1 MRWMITGSRGQLGR
15 CLVRLLEASPEH
27 RLAAAHDLPD
37 FDVTERASVGAA
49 LDAARPDVVAN
60 AAAFTF
66 VDDCETQPELAWRVN
81 AEAPGLLAEECA
93 ARGIRLV
100 HVSTDYVFDGQG
112 SRPYTEEDLPAP
124 RSEYGRSKLEGEQQV
139 RAALPA
145 ALIVRTSWLFGPGR
159 NFIATMLGFAQK
171 RRAEADASPLRV
183 VDDQFG
189 CPTYA
194 EDLAGW
200 ILQLVERN
208 ARGLYHLTNRGVAT
222 WWEVA
227 RETLDLGGF
236 GDIQIERVASSEFL
250 RPAPRPAYS
259 VLDGSKAE
267 AAGVCRREWREAL
280 AAYMASDDLPQKASE
295 EKK

>member
-27 RLAAAHDLPD
+27 RLVAAHDLPD

-49 LDAARPDVVAN
+49 LDAVCPDVVAN

-100 HVSTDYVFDGQG
+100 HVSTDYVFDGQET
-112 SRPYTEEDLPAP
+112 RPYTEEDLTAP
-124 RSEYGRSKLEGEQQV
+124 RSEYGRSKLEGERRV

-171 RRAEADASPLRV
+171 RRAEADALPLRV

-189 CPTYA
+189 SPTYA

-227 RETLDLGGF
+227 REALDLGGF

-259 VLDGSKAE
+259 ALDGSKAE

-280 AAYMASDDLPQKASE
+280 AAYMESDDLPQKASE

>member
-1 MRWMITGSRGQLGR
+1 MRWMITGSGGQLGR
-15 CLVRLLEASPEH
+15 CLVRRLDAGQGH
-27 RLAAAHDLPD
+27 RLAAAVDRAHL
-37 FDVTERASVGAA
+37 DVTDRAAVAAA

-60 AAAFTF
+60 AAAFTW
-66 VDDCETQPELAWRVN
+66 VDRCESEPELAWRVN

-93 ARGIRLV
+93 VRAIRLV
-100 HVSTDYVFDGQG
+100 HISTDYVFDGQG
-112 SRPYTEEDLPAP
+112 SRPYTEEDLTAP
-124 RSEYGRSKLEGEQQV
+124 RSEYGRSKLEGERQV

-189 CPTYA
+189 SPTYA
-194 EDLAGW
+194 GDLAGW

-227 RETLDLGGF
+227 REALDLGGF
-236 GDIQIERVASSEFL
+236 GDILIERVASSEFL

-259 VLDGSKAE
+259 ALDGSKAE
-267 AAGVCRREWREAL
+267 AAGVFRREWREAL
-280 AAYMASDDLPQKASE
+280 AAYMESDDLPQKASE
-295 EKK
+295 EKT

>member
-1 MRWMITGSRGQLGR
+1 MRWMITGSGGQLGR

-49 LDAARPDVVAN
+49 LDAARPDVVVN

-112 SRPYTEEDLPAP
+112 SRPYTEEDLTAP
-124 RSEYGRSKLEGEQQV
+124 RSEYGRSKLEGERQV

-189 CPTYA
+189 SPTYA
-194 EDLAGW
+194 EDLAVW

-227 RETLDLGGF
+227 REALDLGGF
-236 GDIQIERVASSEFL
+236 GEIQIERVASSEFL

-267 AAGVCRREWREAL
+267 AAGICRREWREAL
-280 AAYMASDDLPQKASE
+280 AAYMESDDLPQKASE